1 MTILYPTPAAVK
13 SPRPMFAAGLVPA
26 RRTRIAG
33 PSLAD
38 RRWAAAELN
47 RAATDYVVTCPGHA
61 VLDQWAGESAALDAA
76 ERHLSFV

>member
-13 SPRPMFAAGLVPA
+13 SPRPFAAGLAPA

-38 RRWAAAELN
+38 RIWSAAELN
-47 RAATDYVVTCPGHA
+47 RDATDYVVTCPGH
-61 VLDQWAGESAALDAA
+61 AALDAA